1 MSEKSDSSS
10 ARSMIPCAPLG
21 PWAPAFTRAWAL
33 GWPLVPL
40 SPLDARELSLGS
52 DSEWARMSPR
62 PAAALPASASFFS
75 GLRMASPCTAE
86 VQKLRME
93 QRLPQF
99 CSHWAWTLLVIA
111 FFTSS
116 PQVSRIF
123 TRSTYGL
130 GGKGN
135 SERQVKKKNNIRV
148 IYQSARVPTSLP
160 YCPLAYRTVQQRLSP
175 TTCLLGHQGVRNLLP
190 WGPVLLPKLT
200 LRCVIL

>member
-1 MSEKSDSSS
+1 MGNALECPQTGRWDSTEAASSGGGGWGERGVGAFFHLRMSEKSDSSS

-21 PWAPAFTRAWAL
+21 PWPPAFTRAWAFR
-33 GWPLVPL
+33 WPLVPL
-40 SPLDARELSLGS
+40 SPLDARELSLWS
-52 DSEWARMSPR
+52 ESEWASMSPR
-62 PAAALPASASFFS
+62 PAAALLPSPGFFS
-75 GLRMASPCTAE
+75 GPRMASPCTAE

-130 GGKGN
+130 
-135 SERQVKKKNNIRV
+135 EVKETARAASKNI
-148 IYQSARVPTSLP
+148 
-160 YCPLAYRTVQQRLSP
+160 
-175 TTCLLGHQGVRNLLP
+175 
-190 WGPVLLPKLT
+190 
-200 LRCVIL
+200 

>member
-21 PWAPAFTRAWAL
+21 PWAPAFTRAWAF

-130 GGKGN
+130 EVKETVRGK
-135 SERQVKKKNNIRV
+135 SKKKIILGLSTNQPGYRPLCLTV
-148 IYQSARVPTSLP
+148 PLPTELFSSVCPPLPAYLGTRGSEIYYLGDQFCSL
-160 YCPLAYRTVQQRLSP
+160 S
-175 TTCLLGHQGVRNLLP
+175 
-190 WGPVLLPKLT
+190 
-200 LRCVIL
+200 